1 MSDSTAPSDHKEGHA
16 SKLLHIWVDEIKR
29 GDPKRVTGLYHDDG
43 LLLGT
48 FSNKERIGYELI
60 LEYFENLLKSPVDV
74 EIVSEY
80 SYDLVG
86 SKVNS
91 GLYNFVT
98 NGKTINS
105 RFSFVWTPLNELLSP
120 WRILSHHSSVMPET

>member
-1 MSDSTAPSDHKEGHA
+1 MSDLIA
-16 SKLLHIWVDEIKR
+16 SQLLQKWVSAIKG
-29 GDPKRVTGLYHDDG
+29 GDPNQVTDLYRDDDAI
-43 LLLGT
+43 LLGT
-48 FSNKERIGYELI
+48 FSNIERVGRDLI
-60 LEYFENLLKSPVDV
+60 FEYFKNLLKSPVDV

-80 SYDLVG
+80 SYHIVG
-86 SKVNS
+86 SAVNS

-105 RFSFVWTPLNELLSP
+105 RYSFVWTPLNEALSP

>member
-1 MSDSTAPSDHKEGHA
+1 MSDPIAENEGNRA
-16 SKLLHIWVDEIKR
+16 SKLLQRWVDEIKR
-29 GDPKRVTGLYHDDG
+29 GDPKRVAGLYHDDG
-43 LLLGT
+43 ILLGT
-48 FSNKERIGYELI
+48 FSNKERVGYELI
-60 LEYFENLLKSPVDV
+60 LEYFENLLKSSVDV

-98 NGKTINS
+98 TGKTINS

>member
-1 MSDSTAPSDHKEGHA
+1 MSDPIAENEGNRA
-16 SKLLHIWVDEIKR
+16 SKLLQRWVDEIKR
-29 GDPKRVTGLYHDDG
+29 GDPKRVAGLYHDSG
-43 LLLGT
+43 ILLGT

-120 WRILSHHSSVMPET
+120 WRILSHHSSVMPKT

>member
-1 MSDSTAPSDHKEGHA
+1 MSDPTAENEGNHA
-16 SKLLHIWVDEIKR
+16 SKLLRIWVNEIKR
-29 GDPKRVTGLYHDDG
+29 GDPKRVAGLYHDDG
-43 LLLGT
+43 ILLGT
-48 FSNKERIGYELI
+48 FSNKERVGYELI

-80 SYDLVG
+80 SYHIVG
-86 SKVNS
+86 SAVNS

-105 RFSFVWTPLNELLSP
+105 RYSFVWTPLNEALSP